1 VMGLFRPLRL
11 FAVVAEV
18 RAAIFTALD
27 ALMRNKTRAA
37 LTVLGILIGVAA
49 VVIVTALGSSAS
61 SQVGGKVD
69 DLGANLL
76 YVFPQ
81 STQTSG
87 AKAQTTGRLT
97 EADGA
102 AIARDAVSVSGVASF
117 LSSMGQVVY
126 ADKNTQ
132 TAIYGVNLSYFWIRK
147 FEIEKG
153 SVWTDTDEQVKTKVV
168 VLGPTVATN
177 LFGQE
182 DPIGRVIRVG
192 RAPFRVVGVTKAR
205 GSSLFGEDQDDRI
218 FVPLGTF
225 RARVMPTS
233 PGRVDM
239 LMAAATSEDV
249 TDRAMRQIDAIL
261 RQRHHIRPDA
271 EPDFQLRSQADL
283 RGVQQSITGAL
294 SALLLGVAAISL
306 VVGGIGVMNIMLVSV
321 AERTREIGIRMSIG
335 ARERDILAQFLVE
348 AIVLSLVG
356 GLLGMALGSGVT
368 LGLGRALDWPMAP
381 SFTALAVA
389 VLVSGGI
396 GVSFGYFPARRA
408 AKLDPIEALRTE

>member
-1 VMGLFRPLRL
+1 VRLGLARL
-11 FAVVAEV
+11 FALVAESRGAV
-18 RAAIFTALD
+18 LSALD

-49 VVIVTALGSSAS
+49 VVIVTALGNSAS

-69 DLGANLL
+69 SLGANLL

-87 AKAQTTGRLT
+87 AKSTATGRLT
-97 EADGA
+97 EADGIN
-102 AIARDAVSVSGVASF
+102 IAREAVSVAGVASF
-117 LSSMGQVVY
+117 LSAMGQVVY
-126 ADKNTQ
+126 EDKNVQTQ
-132 TAIYGVNLSYFWIRK
+132 IDGVNLPYFWVRK
-147 FEIEKG
+147 YDIDRG
-153 SVWTDTDEQVKTKVV
+153 STWTEMDEQVKTKVV

-177 LFGQE
+177 LFGTG
-182 DPIGRVIRVG
+182 DPIGRTIRVG

-218 FVPLGTF
+218 FMPLGSF
-225 RARVMPTS
+225 RARVMPTA
-233 PGRVDM
+233 PGRVD
-239 LMAAATSEDV
+239 LIMAAAQSEEV
-249 TDRAMRQIDAIL
+249 NDRASRQIDAIL

-271 EPDFQLRSQADL
+271 EPDFQIRSQADL
-283 RGVQQSITGAL
+283 RSVQESITGAL

-335 ARERDILAQFLVE
+335 AREQDILAQFLIE
-348 AIVLSLVG
+348 AVVLSLIG
-356 GLLGMALGSGVT
+356 GLLGMALGSAVT

-381 SFTALAVA
+381 DLKALVVA
-389 VLVSGGI
+389 VVTSGSI
-396 GVSFGYFPARRA
+396 GVAFGFLPARRA